1 VAFKETILKHRRT
14 SGFVALLA
22 LLTILVSLFHYIS
35 LPPAYLKSRVHV
47 VRHYE
52 SFMSLVE
59 LFEQNGEIG
68 QIRLEPDNIVH
79 VSEMSDG
86 IAIDWDAAELERVA
100 GLLDETGALWVER
113 RNESISFFG
122 GEERKLGRYFQARV
136 LYGEEWNAAIQHGKI
151 TSCLSRLIISKP
163 KGECLDVIR
172 PNLALHYL
180 WVNEAN

>member
-1 VAFKETILKHRRT
+1 MAFKETILKHRRT
-14 SGFVALLA
+14 SGLVALLV
-22 LLTILVSLFHYIS
+22 LLTLLVSLFHYIA

-59 LFEQNGEIG
+59 LFEQNSEVG
-68 QIRLEPDNIVH
+68 QIRLEPDNIVR
-79 VSEMSDG
+79 VYEMSDG
-86 IAIDWDAAELERVA
+86 VAKDWDAAELERIA
-100 GLLDETGALWVER
+100 GLLGETGALWVER
-113 RNESISFFG
+113 RKESISFFG

-136 LYGEEWNAAIQHGKI
+136 LYGEEWTAAIQQGKI
-151 TSCLSRLIISKP
+151 TSCLNRLIISKL

-180 WVNEAN
+180 WVNEGN